1 MRNARPLVFLLIKV
15 NENEDYTNKPETV
28 VPTDYS
34 KLVEDARYRNPKV
47 SIERLAIPNE
57 IVCTP
62 KTQNATNNAR
72 EDRKNN
78 GVTVARSGRIIRAP
92 TKYQSFEII

>member
-15 NENEDYTNKPETV
+15 NENEDYTNRPETV
-28 VPTDYS
+28 VPIDYS
-34 KLVEDARYRNPKV
+34 KLVEDVRYRNPKV

-62 KTQNATNNAR
+62 KTQNPTNNVG
-72 EDRKNN
+72 EEKKSTDIT
-78 GVTVARSGRIIRAP
+78 VTRSGRTISTP
-92 TKYQSFEII
+92 MKWQSFETN